1 MQEPA
6 EELSSLRQIY
16 NVCRTGKKTNHF
28 PIISAEASNDF
39 ITE

>member
-6 EELSSLRQIY
+6 KELSSLRQIY
-16 NVCRTGKKTNHF
+16 SVCHTGKKANHF

-39 ITE
+39 IAE